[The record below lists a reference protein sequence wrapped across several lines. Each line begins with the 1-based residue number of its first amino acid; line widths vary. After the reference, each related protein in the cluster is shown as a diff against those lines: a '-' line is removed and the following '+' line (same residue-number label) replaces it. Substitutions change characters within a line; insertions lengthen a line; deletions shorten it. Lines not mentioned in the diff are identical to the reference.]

1 MVICIIGTSTLTSE
15 IEELTL
21 SEIISDPSDGING
34 KFTIH
39 SFIIRMWLEQ
49 SDEKARHSIW
59 RGRITHL
66 PGNEQQHFTD
76 IKNIASFI
84 KSYLKE

>member
-1 MVICIIGTSTLTSE
+1 MSE
-15 IEELTL
+15 IT
-21 SEIISDPSDGING
+21 SDPSDGING

-49 SDEKARHSIW
+49 SDEKASHGIW

-66 PGNEQQHFTD
+66 PGNEHQHFTD
-76 IKNIASFI
+76 IKIVTSFI
-84 KSYLKE
+84 NSYLKE